1 MNMNPCAAPITPAPL
16 AKLLAGM
23 VAVAPEHDRLIS
35 GLALDSREVK
45 AGDVFFARQGTQQDG
60 SRYIDAAVAAGAI
73 AVVADSDTT
82 FSEPHVPTFRVA
94 HLDAKLGEIAARFFN
109 YPARDL
115 SVIGITGTNGKTSCS
130 QFTAQVLST
139 PACPAGIIGT
149 VGNGVFGALTQ
160 SLHTTPDAIALQRWL
175 HHFREQGLRY
185 VAMEVSSHGL
195 DQGRVNGVD
204 FSVAVLT
211 NLSRDHLDYHGDMES
226 YAAAKSL
233 LFTRPGLRYAVLNM
247 DDELGQR
254 LATTLPAGVQGVG
267 YSLAADTKLPRGMLH
282 VLVNSL
288 TLSPAGIAMDVL
300 TPWGDHH
307 VSTPLL
313 GRFNASNVLAV
324 LATALALGMPL
335 GEAAARIA
343 SLQAPPGRMECFGG
357 GAGQPLVVVDY
368 AHTPDALEQVLSTL
382 REHTTGDLWCVF
394 GCGGDRDRGKR
405 PQMAA
410 VSEHYAH
417 RLVITDD
424 NPRREDPQQII
435 QDIQS
440 GLKYPNRAQVQRDR
454 AQAIALALAQAAPG
468 DVVLVAGKGHED
480 YQIIGTQRRHYSDRE
495 TVAHLL
501 GVTHA

>member
-1 MNMNPCAAPITPAPL
+1 MNLNAAPITPAPL
-16 AKLLAGM
+16 TKLLAGLTT
-23 VAVAPEHDRLIS
+23 VAPEQDRLIS

-45 AGDVFFARQGTQQDG
+45 AGDVFFARLGTQQDG
-60 SRYIDAAVAAGAI
+60 ARYIDSAIAAGAI

-82 FSEPHVPTFRVA
+82 FTDPNVPTFRLA
-94 HLDAKLGEIAARFFN
+94 HLDAKLGEIAARFYN
-109 YPARDL
+109 HPARDL
-115 SVIGITGTNGKTSCS
+115 CVIGITGTNGKTSCS
-130 QFTAQVLST
+130 QFTAQLLST
-139 PACPAGIIGT
+139 PTCPTGIIGT
-149 VGNGVFGALTQ
+149 VGNGVFGALTHGV
-160 SLHTTPDAIALQRWL
+160 HTTPDALALQLWL
-175 HHFREQGLRY
+175 HAFRAHGMRY

-254 LATTLPAGVQGVG
+254 LATTLPAEVQGVG
-267 YSLAADTKLPRGMLH
+267 YSLDADTKLPRGMLH
-282 VLVNSL
+282 VVVKKLS
-288 TLSPAGIAMDVL
+288 LSPAGIEMDVL
-300 TPWGDHH
+300 SPWGDHH
-307 VSTPLL
+307 LHTHLL

-324 LATALALGMPL
+324 LATALALGLPL
-335 GEAAARIA
+335 GEAVARVA
-343 SLQAPPGRMECFGG
+343 TLQAPPGRMECFGG

-405 PQMAA
+405 PQMAS
-410 VSEHYAH
+410 VCEHYAD
-417 RLVITDD
+417 RVVITDD

-435 QDIQS
+435 QDILA
-440 GLKYPNRAQVQRDR
+440 GLKYPNHAQVQRDR
-454 AQAIALALAQAAPG
+454 AQAIAQAVTQATPG
-468 DVVLVAGKGHED
+468 DVILVAGKGHED

-495 TVAHLL
+495 TVAQLL